1 MLISAETESFSSTWV
16 AAESQ
21 KPRTTFAITAN
32 TLEEY
37 ESLWRWCVGPSAH
50 KMYLTCAV
58 NLFIQ
63 LLLLMLTLLLMMWEI

>member
-21 KPRTTFAITAN
+21 KPRTTLAITAN

-37 ESLWRWCVGPSAH
+37 ESL
-50 KMYLTCAV
+50 
-58 NLFIQ
+58 
-63 LLLLMLTLLLMMWEI
+63 

>member
-16 AAESQ
+16 AAESH

-37 ESLWRWCVGPSAH
+37 ESLWRGCAGPSAH
-50 KMYLTCAV
+50 KMHLTRAV
-58 NLFIQ
+58 NLFIR
-63 LLLLMLTLLLMMWEI
+63 LLLLMLTFPLMMWEM